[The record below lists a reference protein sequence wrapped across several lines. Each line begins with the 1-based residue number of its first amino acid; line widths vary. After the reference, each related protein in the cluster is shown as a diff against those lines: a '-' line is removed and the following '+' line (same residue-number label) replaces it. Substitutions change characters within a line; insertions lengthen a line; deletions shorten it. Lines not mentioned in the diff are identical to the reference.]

1 MSLSFFFQGII
12 LVVDNTFMSSYFQ
25 VSQSGDYKCTAYELV
40 IIINILF
47 IIIFIISTPCFDA
60 SVSEEFLLF
69 I

>member
-25 VSQSGDYKCTAYELV
+25 VSQCGDYKCPAYELV
-40 IIINILF
+40 IIIHILL

-60 SVSEEFLLF
+60 SVPEELLLF
-69 I
+69 M